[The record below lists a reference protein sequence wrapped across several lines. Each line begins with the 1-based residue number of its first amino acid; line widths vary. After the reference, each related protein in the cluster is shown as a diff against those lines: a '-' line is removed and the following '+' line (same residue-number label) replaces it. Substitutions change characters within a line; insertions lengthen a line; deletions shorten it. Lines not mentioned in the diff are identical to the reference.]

1 MRIASIA
8 LAHTSVAVGLAT
20 KATEVIASVSLR
32 KGSTVIGHRNVFPTI
47 LSLYFSTLCVR
58 KLFVHLLLL
67 LLLLFLRFVSL
78 FEIFNFH
85 YSDD

>member
-32 KGSTVIGHRNVFPTI
+32 KGSTVIGHRNIFPTI
-47 LSLYFSTLCVR
+47 LSLYFSALCVR
-58 KLFVHLLLL
+58 KLFCSSIVVVVIVVSS
-67 LLLLFLRFVSL
+67 FCFFV
-78 FEIFNFH
+78 
-85 YSDD
+85 